1 MIREVGGSQ
10 ECLGTI
16 SNLAAI
22 ERRVESDPR
31 SAIDSAAAGWRW
43 PGTSLESPRL
53 LDRNSDA
60 HSRSRATGADPPN
73 PFAAIRPPPLT
84 DLALRPRPANPFRG
98 IAIDPFLETALANS
112 SDRW

>member
-1 MIREVGGSQ
+1 MIREIGGSQ

-60 HSRSRATGADPPN
+60 HSRSMAAGADPPN
-73 PFAAIRPPPLT
+73 PFAAIRPPPPHRPRP
-84 DLALRPRPANPFRG
+84 APRPANPFRG
-98 IAIDPFLETALANS
+98 IAIDSFLEAVLTNS